1 MEERVNAP
9 HCEPTQAAGIPTSI
23 DEVRRNL
30 EAAGHY
36 VTIDG
41 RVTEQTT
48 ATLIPCP
55 VSRLRRWR
63 LEGKGPRFFQPAKT
77 PWYYLGDVL
86 DWIQG
91 GESLR

>member
-1 MEERVNAP
+1 MTTSALPKVEDVRER
-9 HCEPTQAAGIPTSI
+9 
-23 DEVRRNL
+23 L

-41 RVTEQTT
+41 RVTEQTA

-63 LEGKGPRFFQPAKT
+63 LEGKGPRFYQPAKT

-86 DWIQG
+86 AWIAE
-91 GESLR
+91 GECFR

>member
-1 MEERVNAP
+1 MTTRAL
-9 HCEPTQAAGIPTSI
+9 PTVE
-23 DEVRRNL
+23 EVRERL

-48 ATLIPCP
+48 ATLVPCP

-63 LEGKGPRFFQPAKT
+63 LEGRGPRFFQPSKT

-86 DWIQG
+86 SWIAA
-91 GESLR
+91 GESLK